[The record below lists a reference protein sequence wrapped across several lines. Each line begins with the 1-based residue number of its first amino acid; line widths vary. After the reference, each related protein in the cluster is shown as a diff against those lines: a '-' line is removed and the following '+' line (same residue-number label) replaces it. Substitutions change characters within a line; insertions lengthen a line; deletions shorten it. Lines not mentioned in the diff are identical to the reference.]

1 MAFLSELVLGWILT
15 LVSSSNNLECFAEA
29 IGYTKGC
36 LGLPLE
42 TIDSSCNFLQ
52 HLFERRGAVG
62 NEKWVHSR
70 KNYILAGSESEVSVL
85 VQYTLELQ
93 MLVDFIEVAK
103 GDEYT

>member
-1 MAFLSELVLGWILT
+1 M
-15 LVSSSNNLECFAEA
+15 
-29 IGYTKGC
+29 
-36 LGLPLE
+36 
-42 TIDSSCNFLQ
+42 
-52 HLFERRGAVG
+52 G

-70 KNYILAGSESEVSVL
+70 ENYILAGSESEVSVL